1 MSNVKVLLYTKEYC
15 PYCKHAKRLL
25 ESKGVTYEE
34 HNLEDKPEDFAALMK
49 KTGLRTV
56 PQIFIGDQLI
66 GGYSDMA
73 ELDREGKLDALL
85 KIES

>member
-1 MSNVKVLLYTKEYC
+1 MSQPKVIIYTKDYC

-25 ESKGVTYEE
+25 ESKGVSFEE
-34 HNLEDKPEDFAALMK
+34 RDLEDKPEEFAALMK

-56 PQIFIGDQLI
+56 PQIFVGEQLI

-73 ELDREGKLDALL
+73 ALDREGKLDPLL
-85 KIES
+85 NLPS